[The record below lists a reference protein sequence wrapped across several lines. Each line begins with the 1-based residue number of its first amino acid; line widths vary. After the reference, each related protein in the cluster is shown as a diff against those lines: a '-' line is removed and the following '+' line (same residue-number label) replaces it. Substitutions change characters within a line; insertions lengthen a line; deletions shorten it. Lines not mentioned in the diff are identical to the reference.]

1 MNHMNYLSDRV
12 RVIYECARGLAR
24 GMQSLAVAKDYEK
37 RRMQPAAGVFVVY
50 VEKEKL
56 YR

>member
-1 MNHMNYLSDRV
+1 MNHMNYLSNRV
-12 RVIYECARGLAR
+12 PVIYECARGLAR